1 MKNRLEVSMKKEE
14 IKNCDNCIHKDVCV
28 ELLSTLLDIAAGKSI
43 YNRVTAHTLGK
54 NINCQYFIST
64 FPKEE
69 NNNE

>member
-14 IKNCDNCIHKDVCV
+14 TKNCDNCIHKDVCV

-69 NNNE
+69 KDEK